1 MPKPYSEAH
10 IRDVKQI
17 KALRAALG
25 LPPVRKG
32 YRTCLC
38 CNRNFLSEDL
48 ANQKTCNHC
57 RQEAREKNET

>member
-17 KALRAALG
+17 KALRITLG

-32 YRTCLC
+32 YRQCLRC
-38 CNRNFLSEDL
+38 PKTFLSEDL

-57 RQEAREKNET
+57 RQDAREKNET